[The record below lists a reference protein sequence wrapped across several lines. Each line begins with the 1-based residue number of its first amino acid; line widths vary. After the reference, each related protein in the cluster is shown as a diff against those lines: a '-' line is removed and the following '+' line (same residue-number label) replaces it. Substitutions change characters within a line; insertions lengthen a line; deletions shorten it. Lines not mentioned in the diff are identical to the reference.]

1 MCNFNG
7 NPYCHTMLKYSE
19 ERTFQKLI
27 HDTTFKI
34 CQEDCDSWLLQIADG
49 MSYLH
54 SHKIIHSS
62 LNPDR

>member
-1 MCNFNG
+1 
-7 NPYCHTMLKYSE
+7 MLKYSE